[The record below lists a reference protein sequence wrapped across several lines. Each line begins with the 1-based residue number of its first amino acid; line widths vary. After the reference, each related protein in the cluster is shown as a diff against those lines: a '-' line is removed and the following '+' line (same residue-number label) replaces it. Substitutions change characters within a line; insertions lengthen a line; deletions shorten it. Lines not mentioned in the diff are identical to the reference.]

1 MVGPVAKPEVSMR
14 FLASIL
20 FVWIGFFAHVAQ
32 AQPIDLDT
40 LSEYLTGL
48 GSVQTTFTQIN
59 GDGSVSTGVFQ
70 LRRPGRMRFEYDP
83 PDEALI
89 VAGAGTIAI
98 VDKALGTSNQYAL
111 RRTPLKLL
119 LARRV
124 DLTDTDAV
132 VDHYESDGLTVVT
145 AQDPKMPEI
154 GSMDLVFA
162 TAPLQLKQW
171 RIRDETGGETLV
183 LLDAFDTDVDL
194 PLRMFNIRDIV
205 SQYQD

>member
-1 MVGPVAKPEVSMR
+1 MR
-14 FLASIL
+14 FLASLI
-20 FVWIGFFAHVAQ
+20 FVWISLGAQVAT
-32 AQPIDLDT
+32 AQPVDLET
-40 LSEYLTGL
+40 LSDYLTGL

-89 VAGAGTIAI
+89 VAGAGTIAV

-119 LARRV
+119 LERRV

-132 VDHYESDGLTVVT
+132 VDHYEADGLTVVT

-154 GSMDLVFA
+154 GSMDLVFG
-162 TAPLQLKQW
+162 TDPLRLQQW

-183 LLDAFDTDVDL
+183 LLDIFDTNAEL

>member
-1 MVGPVAKPEVSMR
+1 MR

-183 LLDAFDTDVDL
+183 LLDSFDTDVDL

>member
-1 MVGPVAKPEVSMR
+1 MR
-14 FLASIL
+14 FLASLI
-20 FVWIGFFAHVAQ
+20 FVWISLGAQVAT
-32 AQPIDLDT
+32 AQPVDLET
-40 LSEYLTGL
+40 LSDYLTGL

-89 VAGAGTIAI
+89 VAGAGTIAV

-119 LARRV
+119 LERRV

-132 VDHYESDGLTVVT
+132 VDHYEADGLTVVT

-154 GSMDLVFA
+154 GSMDLVFGID
-162 TAPLQLKQW
+162 PLRLQQW

-183 LLDAFDTDVDL
+183 LLDIFDTNAEL

>member
-1 MVGPVAKPEVSMR
+1 MR